1 MSKNIKIVVGNIEAE
16 ATLNDTKTAKMLF
29 DVLPVTCEAN
39 IWGDEIYFTIPVD
52 AELEDGKETV
62 ELADI
67 AYWPPGSAMCI
78 FLGKTPVSRGDEI
91 LPASAVNII
100 GKVKDINTLF
110 RKVKDGA
117 KITVKKG

>member
-16 ATLNDTKTAKMLF
+16 ATLNDTKTAGMLY

-52 AELEDGKETV
+52 AGLEDEKETV
-62 ELADI
+62 ALGDI

-91 LPASAVNII
+91 RPASAVNVI
-100 GKVKDINTLF
+100 GKIKDVNTLF